1 MLLQAKL
8 DDMYCKRAQ
17 GAFVRSRAKWIE
29 EGEENTS
36 YFSSLE
42 KRRQGNKA
50 VSSSLI
56 KGVECKDVKTIEKE
70 VFIFFLE
77 TSTHLC
83 TLTLILPSFWIELRI
98 SYPKLMMLLKNFVS
112 LI

>member
-17 GAFVRSRAKWIE
+17 GAFVRSQAKWIE
-29 EGEENTS
+29 EGEKNTS

-50 VSSSLI
+50 VSSLLI

-70 VFIFFLE
+70 VFRGF
-77 TSTHLC
+77 LC